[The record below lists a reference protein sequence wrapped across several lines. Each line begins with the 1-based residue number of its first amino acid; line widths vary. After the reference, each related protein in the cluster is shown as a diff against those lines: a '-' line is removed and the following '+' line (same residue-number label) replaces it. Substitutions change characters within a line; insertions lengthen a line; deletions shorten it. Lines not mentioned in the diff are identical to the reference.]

1 MPPKKEVKS
10 KAKVSKAKV
19 PTIEEIKEVIEKP
32 KQEPKPKAENPK
44 AEKPKKETR
53 RKKSPKPE
61 PTKEEKIKLAQAE
74 SDGIAGDIS
83 KLRCELE
90 LIANL
95 NVPEI
100 KEMVNEEL
108 EELEDELH
116 ELQAVIESLNQL

>member
-32 KQEPKPKAENPK
+32 KQEPKPKAE
-44 AEKPKKETR
+44 KPKKETK